1 MAELVDARDLK
12 SLDRKVVPVQF
23 RPRAPLPCFKT
34 SHEVQKY
41 PDKPL
46 KSDNLLSSSH
56 QTLLETAGGMWG
68 YILGYLALA
77 LTFVRSG
84 ELRKAEWPELDFN
97 KNEWRPPSA

>member
-1 MAELVDARDLK
+1 
-12 SLDRKVVPVQF
+12 
-23 RPRAPLPCFKT
+23 
-34 SHEVQKY
+34 
-41 PDKPL
+41 
-46 KSDNLLSSSH
+46 
-56 QTLLETAGGMWG
+56 MWG